1 MRNINKAILVGHCGK
16 DAEVRYTPAG
26 APVANFSLATTEV
39 WTDQSGKKNEKTEW
53 HRIVVWGKL
62 AEFCQQYITKGK
74 FIWVEGTIQSRT
86 WKDRDGNQRTT
97 YEIKARDIAIL
108 EPKEVKHDKEPGSEP
123 PIDTIAEPAPDEAP
137 ITDDDIPF

>member
-1 MRNINKAILVGHCGK
+1 MRNINKVILVGHCGK
-16 DAEVRYTPAG
+16 DPEVRYIPSGT
-26 APVANFSLATTEV
+26 PVANFSLATKEV
-39 WTDQSGKKNEKTEW
+39 WNDHTGKKNEKTEW
-53 HRIVVWGKL
+53 HRIVTWGKL

-74 FIWVEGTIQSRT
+74 FIWVEGSIQSRT

-108 EPKEVKHDKEPGSEP
+108 EPKPMKDDKELGSEP
-123 PIDTIAEPAPDEAP
+123 TPDSPVEPGPEELP